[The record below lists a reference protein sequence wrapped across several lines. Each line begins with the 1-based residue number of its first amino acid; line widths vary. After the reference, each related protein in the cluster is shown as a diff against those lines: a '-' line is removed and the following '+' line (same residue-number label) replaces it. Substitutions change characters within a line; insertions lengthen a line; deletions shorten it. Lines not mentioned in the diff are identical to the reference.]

1 MKTTHGKSILYVAMA
16 CAVALLCG
24 SRVRAQQVAA
34 APVQA
39 PRELEEIIVTARKRS
54 ESLHDVPVTETAI
67 SQQAL
72 QNLQVTE
79 VTDLPSLV
87 PGLVVG
93 HSLLSIGS
101 LISIRGIGTSSND
114 PGVDQSVSLN
124 LDGLLLAQGL
134 AFSAGSFDLAQVE
147 VLKGPQELFYGKGT
161 PGGVIALRSADP
173 TDQTEVIA
181 RAQYEFESINPRAE
195 FIVSGP
201 VSDTVKLR
209 LAAMYSASAG
219 YFYNE
224 PDPIAATGALPSDYS
239 RAPRSRD
246 YIVRGTALW
255 NPSSQFDARLK
266 LNLVR
271 DSAANAETLQLTSCP
286 QGANFAPFGIPFTG
300 GDNCVLDRTLRI
312 VNMNPAA
319 FPGILNGGQPF
330 LDSDQ
335 DYGTLELNYRPV
347 EDLTLTSLT
356 AGYVLV
362 SSSLVNTTETSAAA
376 PALAVENYFRR
387 HEFTEELR
395 LNSNFKS
402 PLNFTVGGFYEDGYV
417 SDDVILM
424 GNTALPLGL
433 PASLG
438 NGLSNVDIK
447 TLSAFGQLRWQIMPR
462 LELAGG
468 LRWTDEKRYEY
479 EKNLQLNLNE
489 PVGVPNIRANHTAP
503 EVTLTFRPTDDVTL
517 YGAYKQGYKSGSF
530 SIATPP
536 SPGQNNAF
544 GDERVVGYEVGAKNL
559 LLDRQLEVNVG
570 AYNYKYIGLQES
582 VDVPEATGGGL
593 PVIQTINA
601 ASARTYGLDLDLKY
615 RPAAVEGLDLILAAN
630 WDHARFLKY
639 DNAQCWGGQ
648 TIAEGCNQ
656 TFIPATGL
664 YVAQNASG
672 TPLVRAPD
680 LQLNFGFNYSYPLAN
695 SYKLVFTNNNSF
707 SSRYVAV
714 TAVNRPNNDNYQASY
729 AKVDLGV
736 TLQSPDKRWEVSLLG
751 KNINDKIIAGFCSNS
766 NYANGAILGGQITG
780 GTARGAAG
788 IDEMGCFSDP
798 GREIWLRLTWRPLG

>member
-1 MKTTHGKSILYVAMA
+1 MANARWKTLLWGTSA
-16 CAVALLCG
+16 CVGALLWNSG
-24 SRVRAQQVAA
+24 VRAQQDAGTSVR
-34 APVQA
+34 APN
-39 PRELEEIIVTARKRS
+39 ELAEIIVTARKRS

-67 SQQAL
+67 TQATL
-72 QNLQVTE
+72 ENLQVTE
-79 VTDLPSLV
+79 VTDLPGLV

-124 LDGLLLAQGL
+124 LDGLSLGQGL
-134 AFSAGSFDLAQVE
+134 AFSAGSFDLAQIE
-147 VLKGPQELFYGKGT
+147 VLKGPQELFYGKGS
-161 PGGVIALRSADP
+161 PGGVISLRSADP
-173 TDQTEVIA
+173 TDHTEVIA

-195 FIVSGP
+195 FILSGP
-201 VSDTVKLR
+201 VTDTLKLR

-224 PDPIAATGALPSDYS
+224 PSPIAATGALPSDYS

-246 YIVRGTALW
+246 YMVRGTAVW
-255 NPSSQFDARLK
+255 SPSSQFDARLK

-271 DSAANAETLQLTSCP
+271 DAAANAETLQLTSCP
-286 QGANFAPFGIPFTG
+286 QGANFAPFLIPFTG

-312 VNMNPAA
+312 VNMNPSA

-330 LDSDQ
+330 LDLDQ
-335 DYGTLELNYRPV
+335 DYGTLELNYRPTD
-347 EDLTLTSLT
+347 ELTFTSLT
-356 AGYVLV
+356 AGYALV

-376 PALAVENYFRR
+376 PALAVENYFKR
-387 HEFTEELR
+387 HEFTEEIR
-395 LNSNFKS
+395 LNSSFKA
-402 PLNFTVGGFYEDGYV
+402 PVNFTVGGFYEDG
-417 SDDVILM
+417 SIADDVILL
-424 GNTALPLGL
+424 GNTDYHVP
-433 PASLG
+433 G
-438 NGLSNVDIK
+438 NLLNGWSNVDIK
-447 TLSAFGQLRWQIMPR
+447 TLSTFGQVRWQIVPN

-479 EKNLQLNLNE
+479 ETNLQTNTSE
-489 PVGVPNIRANHTAP
+489 PVGVPNIRAKHTAP
-503 EVTLTFRPTDDVTL
+503 EVTLTFKPTDDVTL

-536 SPGQNNAF
+536 APGQDNAF
-544 GDERVVGYEVGAKNL
+544 GDERVIGYEVGAKNRF
-559 LLDRQLEVNVG
+559 LDRQLEINVA
-570 AYNYKYIGLQES
+570 AYNYKYNGLQES

-601 ASARTYGLDLDLKY
+601 ASARTYGVDLDLLY
-615 RPAAVEGLDLILAAN
+615 RPVAVEGLGVNFSAN

-648 TIAEGCNQ
+648 TVAEGCNQ
-656 TFIPATGL
+656 IFVPATGL

-695 SYKLVFTNNNSF
+695 AYKLVFTNNNSF

-714 TAVNRPNNDNYQASY
+714 TAVNRPNNDNYQSSY

-736 TLQSPDKRWEVSLLG
+736 TLQSADGRWEVALLG
-751 KNINDKIIAGFCSNS
+751 KNINNKIIAGFCSNS
-766 NYANGAILGGQITG
+766 NYANGAIFGGQVTG
-780 GTARGAAG
+780 GTVRGPAG

-798 GREIWLRLTWRPLG
+798 GRAVWLKFTVKPFG